1 MIHHLEQHYKV
12 LGLKVGASLEE
23 INQAY
28 KNLALMW
35 HPDRI
40 PQDDQ
45 NLVKTSAE
53 KFKEINH
60 ARDLLRAFH
69 RQHRPQSSSRQSNR
83 YYSNEQQSYSKGE
96 GSSKDREGSQYR
108 RSYSRPG
115 YNDYTSGSNRSDRSE
130 TESRQYSDYSYT
142 EPKKTN
148 NHTSDRPNSETRRG
162 YYSSYYTYNS
172 TSSYTEQKRA
182 YYRPEPSYTRS
193 TEPQEC
199 YETKSSQQQR
209 GSYYQNQT
217 TNSYRRPDHKDMVGM
232 DFSNANFKEK
242 DLSGRNLKQA
252 NFSHADLSDSF
263 LHKVNF
269 EEANLRGANLFRANL
284 LQANLKKAD
293 LRDVNLIGAD
303 LSGADLSGANLKGA
317 KVGYGNKIMVK
328 LTGVKL
334 TGATLPDG
342 TIHD

>member
-1 MIHHLEQHYKV
+1 VIHHLEQHYKV

-28 KNLALMW
+28 KNLALIW

-40 PQDDQ
+40 PQEDEH
-45 NLVKTSAE
+45 LVQTSAE

-69 RQHRPQSSSRQSNR
+69 RQHRSQRSYGQQT
-83 YYSNEQQSYSKGE
+83 YSNGGE
-96 GSSKDREGSQYR
+96 RKPDSDRPNYARQT
-108 RSYSRPG
+108 YSRPG
-115 YNDYTSGSNRSDRSE
+115 YNSNSSDRTETKSSQQGDRSH
-130 TESRQYSDYSYT
+130 TESQKT
-142 EPKKTN
+142 ANQQHTN
-148 NHTSDRPNSETRRG
+148 NNYTTANSSDRTKTETKQG
-162 YYSSYYTYNS
+162 YYSSYYTYNN
-172 TSSYTEQKRA
+172 SYTEPRKA
-182 YYRPEPSYTRS
+182 YYRPDPPTTYTRS

-199 YETKSSQQQR
+199 YETKSTQPGV
-209 GSYYQNQT
+209 GSYYQNPT

-232 DFSNANFKEK
+232 DFSNANLKEK
-242 DLSGRNLKQA
+242 DFSGRNLKQA
-252 NFSHADLSDSF
+252 NFSNADLSDSF

-303 LSGADLSGANLKGA
+303 LSGADLSGADLSGA